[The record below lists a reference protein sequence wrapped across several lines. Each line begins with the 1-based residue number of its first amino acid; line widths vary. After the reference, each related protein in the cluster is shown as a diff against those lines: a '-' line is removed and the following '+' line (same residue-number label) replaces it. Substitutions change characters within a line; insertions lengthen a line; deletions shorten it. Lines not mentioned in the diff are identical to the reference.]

1 MVEWCLGNLEDGF
14 FDIKF
19 ICLHF
24 WKRLLSGSSFFP
36 FMDRGNLDS
45 NSNFNLLP
53 DTGYYSMQR
62 CETSP
67 NGPGFEWGVLV
78 NIKTKAG
85 YRLQIAAN
93 NNKMIKIRL
102 GDASFRDWQTIS
114 LT

>member
-1 MVEWCLGNLEDGF
+1 MYLNYESNLH
-14 FDIKF
+14 I
-19 ICLHF
+19 LHPSDQELEG
-24 WKRLLSGSSFFP
+24 LLSGSSFFP

-45 NSNFNLLP
+45 NSDFNLLP

>member
-1 MVEWCLGNLEDGF
+1 MEKMELSEALKANASVLEG
-14 FDIKF
+14 
-19 ICLHF
+19 
-24 WKRLLSGSSFFP
+24 LLSGSSFFP

-102 GDASFRDWQTIS
+102 GDTSFRDWRTVS